1 MINDKNKKQIS
12 QIKKKIIKEENREK
26 KREWESNMKGEKK
39 WRGGIEKENKLK
51 NYLNFF

>member
-26 KREWESNMKGEKK
+26 KKGN
-39 WRGGIEKENKLK
+39 ENQI
-51 NYLNFF
+51 

>member
-26 KREWESNMKGEKK
+26 KREWESNMKGEKMK
-39 WRGGIEKENKLK
+39 GWNWKRKQIKKLS
-51 NYLNFF
+51 